1 MTDGGCQ
8 CRRGGGCPIACE
20 EDDVDWSDPARRASR
35 QAFEGHW
42 TLRHPGRA
50 ATARG
55 RARQECQDRDGA
67 ARAPSTSPFVGDVV
81 GQALREGT
89 PPGCTAPCLTKLRLP
104 VDILGNGTAG
114 EHRAFTAPELV
125 PQDAAL
131 RPRVEANAL
140 ISLARAWWQS
150 GDAADCKSANA
161 GSIPAQASSQ
171 RTFDRRPCVDGSAL
185 SKHRAFAPG
194 LPHRRKALDPG

>member
-8 CRRGGGCPIACE
+8 CRRGEGCPIARE
-20 EDDVDWSDPARRASR
+20 EDDVDLERPSAPRRSASLRRAFDPPTSR
-35 QAFEGHW
+35 PSNRSRSSSSGMPGPRRRRPRSVDV
-42 TLRHPGRA
+42 TLRRR
-50 ATARG
+50 RG
-55 RARQECQDRDGA
+55 RAR
-67 ARAPSTSPFVGDVV
+67 
-81 GQALREGT
+81 LREGT
-89 PPGCTAPCLTKLRLP
+89 PPGCTAPCLTKPRLP